1 MMAFRRPLI
10 LRMALG
16 ALLSAFFIAGPL
28 AAAEPERGAGYPAP
42 AGQVCPD
49 GSFVIGFDA
58 GANILCSPACGNG
71 VLNAGEACDDG
82 NTEAGDGCSPS
93 CEPDGLVPAQT
104 ASAAAAGATAA
115 ATSADTPVANL
126 AIERIKPWSVAYG
139 TREVAITISG
149 TGFGADSIVLFQGR
163 TYVPSVSESGTRLDA
178 TIVTRDLPMGNYAIT
193 VSNGT
198 DKNTTLKKA
207 LVIY

>member
-1 MMAFRRPLI
+1 MMACHRPQMLA
-10 LRMALG
+10 R
-16 ALLSAFFIAGPL
+16 ALLSALFIAGPL
-28 AAAEPERGAGYPAP
+28 AAAEPERGAGSPAP

-49 GSFVIGFDA
+49 GSYVIGFDA

-82 NTEAGDGCSPS
+82 NSEPGDGCSPA
-93 CEPDGLVPAQT
+93 CEPDAGLAPEET
-104 ASAAAAGATAA
+104 AAVATAEATAA
-115 ATSADTPVANL
+115 ATSGDAPAANL
-126 AIERIKPWSVAYG
+126 AIGRIKPWSVPYG

-149 TGFGADSIVLFQGR
+149 TGFNADSVVVFQGKS
-163 TYVPSVSESGTRLDA
+163 YVPSVSEAGTRLDA
-178 TIVTRDLPMGNYAIT
+178 TIATRDLAMGAYAIT

-198 DKNTTLKKA
+198 DMSTTLKKA